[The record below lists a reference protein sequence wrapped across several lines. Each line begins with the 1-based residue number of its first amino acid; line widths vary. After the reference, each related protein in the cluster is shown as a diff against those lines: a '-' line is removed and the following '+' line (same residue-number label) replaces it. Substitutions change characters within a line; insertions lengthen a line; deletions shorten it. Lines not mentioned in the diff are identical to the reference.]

1 MPKATRLG
9 DTCTGHGC
17 WPPRP
22 SEGGSP
28 NVFVNGISW
37 HRQGDT
43 WAPHTCPDI
52 PETHA
57 SVLASGS
64 STVFVNGRPA
74 GRVGDPVA
82 CGGSVAE
89 GSPNVFCGP

>member
-1 MPKATRLG
+1 MPAVSRLG

-22 SEGGSP
+22 STGASP
-28 NVFVNGISW
+28 NVRINGIPA

-43 WAPHTCPDI
+43 WAAHTCPAI

-57 SVLASGS
+57 STLAAGS
-64 STVFVNGRPA
+64 ATVRANGKQLA
-74 GRVGDPVA
+74 RVGDPVA
-82 CGGSVAE
+82 CGSSVAT
-89 GSPNVFCGP
+89 GSTNVRAGG